1 LRKSTNTYFL
11 AILTC
16 LLWSTVYASIKIG
29 LKYESPIYFASK
41 RFIIAGLML
50 LPFAGRIKDYIL
62 FIREHTKLLIQVTL
76 LQVIMNYV
84 LFYLGMNLVPG
95 ALGAIIVGS
104 QPLITALLAAAITDD
119 NSVTRRKIFTII
131 SGITG
136 IVLINVG
143 RQALSL
149 GSITELIGVLLILGA
164 NISTALSNV
173 FVSVNNKNANP
184 VILNSLSLF
193 SGGIIIFFLAVIF
206 EKEPA
211 GNFPATY
218 WLSLLWLS
226 FVAAFAFSTW
236 YKLLQRPEVK
246 VSELNLWKFLI
257 PVFGAIISW
266 IVLPEE
272 KPDIMTVSG
281 IVIISTSLLLFF
293 SGIKGVTFD
302 RTINK

>member
-1 LRKSTNTYFL
+1 LRKNTNTYFL

-29 LKYESPIYFASK
+29 LKYEPPIYFASK

-50 LPFAGRIKDYIL
+50 LPFAGKIKDYIF
-62 FIREHTKLLIQVTL
+62 FIRNHTKLLIQVTL

-131 SGITG
+131 SGIAG
-136 IVLINVG
+136 IILINAG
-143 RQALSL
+143 RQALHL
-149 GSITELIGVLLILGA
+149 GSITELLGVFLILGA

-173 FVSVNNKNANP
+173 LVSVNNKNANP

-193 SGGIIIFFLAVIF
+193 TGGIIIFLLAVIF

-211 GNFPATY
+211 VSFPSTY
-218 WLSLLWLS
+218 WISLLWLS